1 MESKNKRTTVFFIII
16 AIVLNNLAMAE
27 NSYIGRWDSSIYNLL
42 DHPKTV
48 ALRVEI
54 LDSETRLPLENVQVL
69 FKGTYMTEERT
80 SRHPDGEQ
88 KAQEQEFELATRTG
102 KDGIAIAALGWQ
114 KEYPWRYG
122 TDEIEKV
129 QSIEVVRR
137 GYHFVEQNTPFKSFL
152 DIGQNKGSDSQEP
165 RFFKMFEETWAN
177 ECSKSNVKFC
187 TPRFSKNFSD
197 LDNKN
202 SIHPEFF
209 KKIRNKE
216 WGIVYKGPINRT
228 QWEDKNQRL
237 CGPYLIYTIRIY
249 MDRIIKDNY
258 QNQRV
263 QEHSKKATL
272 SKLKSQSTTI
282 SDNYKRPKPRA
293 HMNNSRAIARSHWQI
308 GFLEGLDWGMEGEDV
323 GNILSKKGLRLT
335 VVSNHTYEGVVFH
348 DAEVLGQPLYGKIR
362 VDGIRMSF
370 ENKKL
375 TSVSFGPADK
385 SESAAEKLY
394 AHITNLFG
402 QGLTTTS
409 APSRE
414 VKESIESPDLCH
426 NSEWYFPSTVIKSRI
441 DYTWMS
447 KKKRYGRWCCVEIYD
462 GKTAAKSSIDYAYK
476 AERFQK
482 LLEKKKERKEVSCT
496 NCNGSGH
503 CLNCNGKGHTYE
515 DNYIR
520 CTYPACGGRGRYK
533 VMNGG
538 IRTCNRCGGTGRL
551 KASGGPKKINCPKC
565 AGSGK
570 CPVCYGKGKV
580 NSR

>member
-1 MESKNKRTTVFFIII
+1 MESKNKMKAVFFIII
-16 AIVLNNLAMAE
+16 AIVLNSLAMAE
-27 NSYIGRWDSSIYNLL
+27 NSYIGQWDSSIYNLL
-42 DHPKTV
+42 NHPKTV
-48 ALRVEI
+48 ALRVEV
-54 LDSETRLPLENVQVL
+54 LDSETRLPLRDAQVL

-129 QSIEVVRR
+129 QSIEVLRR
-137 GYHFVEQNTPFKSFL
+137 GYHFVKQETPFKRFL

-165 RFFKMFEETWAN
+165 RFFKMFEETWAK
-177 ECSKSNVKFC
+177 ECSRSNVKLC

-202 SIHPEFF
+202 STHLEFF
-209 KKIRNKE
+209 EKIRNKE
-216 WGIVYKGPINRT
+216 WGIAHKGPINRT

-249 MDRIIKDNY
+249 MDRIIKDND
-258 QNQRV
+258 QIRRDQR
-263 QEHSKKATL
+263 HSKKAIL
-272 SKLKSQSTTI
+272 FDPVDPI
-282 SDNYKRPKPRA
+282 VDNRKKPTNRA
-293 HMNNSRAIARSHWQI
+293 HRDNSQAIARSHWQK

-323 GNILSKKGLRLT
+323 ENILSKKGLRLT
-335 VVSNHTYEGVVFH
+335 VVSNHTYEGVAFH

-402 QGLTTTS
+402 PSITTTS
-409 APSRE
+409 APSHE
-414 VKESIESPDLCH
+414 VKKNMESPDLCYS
-426 NSEWYFPSTVIKSRI
+426 SEWYFPSTFIKSRV
-441 DYTWMS
+441 DYSWMS
-447 KKKRYGRWCCVEIYD
+447 RKKRYGRWCCVEIYD
-462 GKTAAKSSIDYAYK
+462 MKTAAKAYDYRVYK
-476 AERFQK
+476 AEEFKK
-482 LLEKKKERKEVSCT
+482 LLEKKMEGKEVSCS
-496 NCNGSGH
+496 NCNGSGQ
-503 CLNCNGKGHTYE
+503 CLNCEGKGHTYE

-538 IRTCNRCGGTGRL
+538 IRTCSRCGGTGRL
-551 KASGGPKKINCPKC
+551 KASGGPKKVNCSKC

-580 NSR
+580 NGR